1 MNRIGIISDTHGLL
15 REEVKEILHT
25 CDAILHCGDIDS
37 QKTIDELKT
46 IAPLYVVRGNAD
58 KEWAKDLTP
67 TLNIELYGIKIF
79 VIHNKKQIKDT
90 GDADIILYGHSH
102 KYDEKYED
110 GKLWLNPGSCGKR
123 RFSLPVT
130 MAVLEVE
137 NGNFNIVKKTFFNG
151 EPTTTESVTLDC
163 VKAVV
168 SDIKKDKTVEYI
180 AKKHKLDINLA
191 EQICRLYLTHPGV
204 DAEGIMKK
212 MQK

>member
-1 MNRIGIISDTHGLL
+1 
-15 REEVKEILHT
+15 
-25 CDAILHCGDIDS
+25 
-37 QKTIDELKT
+37 
-46 IAPLYVVRGNAD
+46 VRGNAD
-58 KEWAKDLTP
+58 KEWAKGIPQTI
-67 TLNIELYGIKIF
+67 NIELYGIKIF
-79 VIHNKKQIKDT
+79 MIHNKKQIKDT

-102 KYDEKYED
+102 KYDEKHED

-137 NGNFNIVKKTFFNG
+137 NGNYNIVKKTFFNG

-180 AKKHKLDINLA
+180 AKKHKLDIGLA
-191 EQICRLYLTHPGV
+191 EQICRLYLTHPGI

-212 MQK
+212 MKI